1 MSSEYV
7 LQFNVKVGQHLLNV
21 TGADTDTFKA
31 NLQWAT
37 ENAAGVVATAVALEA
52 AYAVAPLTPHV
63 ASTQVTTQ
71 QQSYAQPASG
81 VYPGAPK
88 PAQQAYQQPQQQ
100 VQQQNSAPA
109 PSCAH
114 GPMRFKAAGTSKA
127 GNAYNAFWA
136 CTADRA
142 NQCKSVN
149 A

>member
-71 QQSYAQPASG
+71 
-81 VYPGAPK
+81 AP
-88 PAQQAYQQPQQQ
+88 QQAYQQPAQQ

-114 GPMRFKAAGTSKA
+114 GPMRYKAAGTSKT
-127 GNAYNAFWA
+127 GNAYSAFWA